1 MNFYLLRK
9 FATIV
14 LLFKYYFDH
23 FNQIAIRN
31 EQNTRELKERVS
43 DDENTHHV
51 ICQLFILLNMMCL
64 FCAFGYVNEMKN
76 NLNCK

>member
-23 FNQIAIRN
+23 FNYIAIRN
-31 EQNTRELKERVS
+31 EQNTRELKERLLH
-43 DDENTHHV
+43 DENTHHG
-51 ICQLFILLNMMCL
+51 IC
-64 FCAFGYVNEMKN
+64 
-76 NLNCK
+76 

>member
-1 MNFYLLRK
+1 MNFYLSRK

-23 FNQIAIRN
+23 FNQSAIRN
-31 EQNTRELKERVS
+31 EQNTRELKERLL
-43 DDENTHHV
+43 DDENTHG

-76 NLNCK
+76 NVNCK